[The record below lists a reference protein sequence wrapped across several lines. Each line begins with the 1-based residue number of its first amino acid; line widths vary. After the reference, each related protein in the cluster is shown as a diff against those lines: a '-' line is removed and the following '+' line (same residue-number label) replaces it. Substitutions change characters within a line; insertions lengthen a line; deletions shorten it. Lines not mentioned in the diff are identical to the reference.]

1 MFKQFKS
8 RVDKSGIE
16 KLETTPADLSNL
28 NDVVNEVVKKT
39 EYNELVKRVNNIN
52 TTDTSDLVK
61 KLTATH
67 KLMKLKRKLL
77 IIIMIDI
84 LLFKNLI
91 N

>member
-1 MFKQFKS
+1 M
-8 RVDKSGIE
+8 DKSDIE

>member
-8 RVDKSGIE
+8 RVDKSDIE